1 MELETQIKA
10 YMSEHLIYVDYAD
23 EWDNDTSLLGEGLI
37 DSIGIVDLLS
47 YIQAVYGIR
56 VEQHEITPEHFDS
69 VNRLAAF
76 VRRKQAAA
84 QAAGCG
90 GGFAMGASALQTME

>member
-1 MELETQIKA
+1 MKLEAQIKA
-10 YMSEHLIYVDYAD
+10 YLSEHLIYVDYAD

-47 YIQAVYGIR
+47 YIQTEFGIR

-69 VNRLAAF
+69 INRLAAF

-84 QAAGCG
+84 QVAGRDVSL
-90 GGFAMGASALQTME
+90 AMGASALGRE